1 MGLRISTNLPSIN
14 AQRSLGFSQRAIGTS
29 FAQLSSG
36 SRITKAADDA
46 AGLAMSEG
54 MISQIRSFKM
64 AQRNA
69 EDGMSLVQ
77 VAEGGLSEVSNIL
90 TRLRELGVQA
100 ASDTIGDKERGFLN
114 IETQQ
119 LKLELERIVQ
129 SARFG
134 DTHLLAGAGQVFDFQ
149 VDINNDEFQ
158 DRISFDSSQMDAR
171 LDTIGISDIDY
182 SSKMGAQESLERI
195 DSAQT
200 QVNGYRANL
209 GAIQNR
215 LISTQSNLG
224 SSIENL
230 SAANSRIR
238 DADIASSTAELTKN
252 TILLNASTSVLHQSN
267 QTPAA
272 ALKLI
277 G

>member
-1 MGLRISTNLPSIN
+1 MGLRISTNMPSIN
-14 AQRSLGFSQRAIGTS
+14 AQRSLAGSQREINKS

-46 AGLAMSEG
+46 AGLAVSEG

-64 AQRNA
+64 AARNA

-77 VAEGGLSEVSNIL
+77 VAEGGLGEISNIL

-100 ASDTIGDKERGFLN
+100 ASDTLGDRERGFLN
-114 IETQQ
+114 LETSQ
-119 LKLELERIVQ
+119 LKNELERIAQ
-129 SARFG
+129 STRYG
-134 DTHLLAGAGQVFDFQ
+134 TTDLLNGTGGNFDFQ
-149 VDINNDEFQ
+149 IDINNDSFK
-158 DRISFDSSQMDAR
+158 DRVSFDSGQMDAK
-171 LDTIGISDIDY
+171 LGTLAIDDVDY
-182 SSKMGAQESLERI
+182 STKEGAQTALQNI
-195 DSAQT
+195 DHAQVT
-200 QVNGYRANL
+200 VNGYRANL

-252 TILLNASTSVLHQSN
+252 NILLNASTSVLQQAN
-267 QTPAA
+267 AAPAA
-272 ALKLI
+272 ALKLLS
-277 G
+277 

>member
-14 AQRSLGFSQRAIGTS
+14 AQRSLAGSQRIINTS

-46 AGLAMSEG
+46 AGLAVSEG
-54 MISQIRSFKM
+54 LISQVRSFKQ

-77 VAEGGLSEVSNIL
+77 VAEGGLSEISNIL

-100 ASDTIGDKERGFLN
+100 ASDTLGDRERSFLN
-114 IETQQ
+114 METQQ
-119 LKLELERIVQ
+119 LKAEMERIAQ
-129 SARFG
+129 STRFG
-134 DTHLLAGAGQVFDFQ
+134 TTNLLTGEGNLFDFQ
-149 VDINNDEFQ
+149 VDINNDDFR
-158 DRISFDSSQMDAR
+158 DRISFDASQMDAR
-171 LDTIGISDIDY
+171 TATLGTGDIDY
-182 SSKMGAQESLERI
+182 ATKNGAQEAMMTI
-195 DSAQT
+195 DSAQWM
-200 QVNGYRANL
+200 VNGYRANL

-215 LISTQSNLG
+215 LLSTQSNLG

-238 DADIASSTAELTKN
+238 DADIAQSTAELTKN
-252 TILLNASTSVLHQSN
+252 SILLQASTSVLQQAN
-267 QTPAA
+267 QAPAA

>member
-100 ASDTIGDKERGFLN
+100 ASDTLGDKERGFLN

-129 SARFG
+129 ATRFG

-149 VDINNDEFQ
+149 VDINNDDFQ

-182 SSKMGAQESLERI
+182 SSKEGAQDSLERI
-195 DSAQT
+195 DAAQT

-215 LISTQSNLG
+215 MISTQSNLG

-252 TILLNASTSVLHQSN
+252 TILLNASTSVLQQAN

>member
-14 AQRSLGFSQRAIGTS
+14 AQRSLAGSQREINKS

-46 AGLAMSEG
+46 AGLAVSEG
-54 MISQIRSFKM
+54 LISQVRSFRM

-77 VAEGGLSEVSNIL
+77 VAEGGLGEISNIL

-100 ASDTIGDKERGFLN
+100 ASDTLGDRERGFLN
-114 IETQQ
+114 LETQQ
-119 LKLELERIVQ
+119 LKNELERISQ
-129 SARFG
+129 STRYG
-134 DTHLLAGAGQVFDFQ
+134 TTDLLNGTGGVFDFQ
-149 VDINNDEFQ
+149 IDVNNDDFK
-158 DRISFDSSQMDAR
+158 DRISFDSSQMDSKIDT
-171 LDTIGISDIDY
+171 LDVADLDY
-182 SSKMGAQESLERI
+182 SNKAGAQEALAKL
-195 DSAQT
+195 DNAQVT
-200 QVNGYRANL
+200 VNGYRANL

-215 LISTQSNLG
+215 LISTQANLG

-238 DADIASSTAELTKN
+238 DADVAQSSAELTKN
-252 TILLNASTSVLHQSN
+252 NILLNASTSVLAQAN
-267 QTPAA
+267 QAPAA